1 MTKKK
6 SSWPN
11 SKITPKPQADAK
23 SIGTELSTLGS
34 DQGSQN
40 QTSTNV
46 VALTLNVSRDKE
58 AKTCLP
64 SRLASCLEPQFNSE
78 WDTIRYDLT
87 ATIDVEV
94 LKHGRSQ
101 ILDLCEAPERST
113 VIEGLIKLR
122 ALTAHRNEE
131 NANLELISEAYIDK
145 LMAYPA
151 DAVVQALNEA
161 PDRDKWFPA
170 WHDLKDRLDYL
181 TTDRRLMVNC
191 IDREIAKLDKTSV
204 QGLIKGAITKCPR

>member
-1 MTKKK
+1 MSKKK
-6 SSWPN
+6 SSWPS
-11 SKITPKPQADAK
+11 SKTTPKQPDDAN

-34 DQGSQN
+34 DQVSPD
-40 QTSTNV
+40 QTSPNV

-64 SRLASCLEPQFNSE
+64 SQLASCLEPQFNSE
-78 WDTIRYDLT
+78 WDTIRYDIT
-87 ATIDVEV
+87 APVDVEV
-94 LKHGRSQ
+94 LKHGRSK
-101 ILDLCEAPERST
+101 ILELCEAPERPM

-145 LMAYPA
+145 LMQYPA
-151 DAVVQALNEA
+151 DAVIQALNEA

-170 WHDLKDRLDYL
+170 WHDLKVRLDYL
-181 TTDRRLMVNC
+181 TTDRRLMVNA
-191 IDREIAKLDKTSV
+191 IDREIARLQPKTSV
-204 QGLIKGAITKCPR
+204 QGLIKGAIKK